1 MSRPMSRAVC
11 IGECMVELRP
21 AGGDLFRRGFAGDVY
36 NTAVYL
42 KRSAPELDVQFAT
55 VTGADPLSNAMREAW
70 REQGVG
76 DALAA
81 AARDRRPGLYLI
93 ETDAQGER
101 SFHYWRGESAARG
114 WARTLAGQVRDGALD
129 GAELVYLS
137 GISLAIL
144 TREDRASA
152 IELVETLRG
161 RVGCIAF
168 DPNVRPALW
177 GDISEARAAFLA
189 MAKIADIL
197 LPSRQDL
204 ELLFGDKDLEAMA
217 QRLAELG
224 AREFAVTA
232 EAQGC
237 LVRGVGSSAWIPAP
251 RVETVVDTSG
261 AGDSFNGAYLAARLA
276 GQPPPAAARAG
287 LALAAY
293 VVTQPGAI
301 AGQLSIQ
308 GEQGF

>member
-1 MSRPMSRAVC
+1 MSRAVC

-21 AGGDLFRRGFAGDVY
+21 AGGGLFARSFAGDVY

-42 KRSAPELDVQFAT
+42 KRSAPHLEVQFAT
-55 VTGADPLSNAMREAW
+55 VTGVDPLSNAMREAW
-70 REQGVG
+70 REQGLG
-76 DALAA
+76 DELAA
-81 AARDRRPGLYLI
+81 AASDRRPGLYLI
-93 ETDAQGER
+93 ETDERGER

-144 TREDRASA
+144 TREDRAAA
-152 IELVETLRG
+152 IELLSALRG
-161 RVGCIAF
+161 RVGRIAF
-168 DPNVRPALW
+168 DPNLRPALW
-177 GDISEARAAFLA
+177 GDIFEARGTFLA
-189 MAKIADIL
+189 MAKIADVL

-204 ELLFGDKDLEAMA
+204 ELLFGDVDLEAMA

-224 AREFAVTA
+224 AREFAITA

-237 LVRGVGSSAWIPAP
+237 LVRGDGRSDWLPAP
-251 RVETVVDTSG
+251 RVETVVDTTG

-276 GQPPPAAARAG
+276 GQRPSAAARAG
-287 LALAAY
+287 LALAAH
-293 VVTQPGAI
+293 VVTQPGAVV
-301 AGQLSIQ
+301 GQLSTQ

>member
-1 MSRPMSRAVC
+1 MSRAVC
-11 IGECMVELRP
+11 IGECMVELRR
-21 AGGDLFRRGFAGDVY
+21 AGGDLFGRSFAGDVY

-42 KRSAPELDVQFAT
+42 KRSGPDLDVQFAT
-55 VTGADPLSNAMREAW
+55 VTGIDPLSDAMREAW

-81 AARDRRPGLYLI
+81 AASDRRPGLYLI
-93 ETDAQGER
+93 ETDERGER

-114 WARTLAGQVRDGALD
+114 WARTLAEQVRDGALD
-129 GAELVYLS
+129 GAGLVYLS

-144 TREDRASA
+144 SREDRASA
-152 IELVETLRG
+152 IELVSALRG
-161 RVGCIAF
+161 RVDCIAF
-168 DPNVRPALW
+168 DPNLRPALW
-177 GDISEARAAFLA
+177 DNISEARAAFLA

-204 ELLFGDKDLEAMA
+204 ELLFGDADLDSMA

-224 AREFAVTA
+224 AREFAITA

-237 LVRGVGSSAWIPAP
+237 LVRSDGGSERIAAP
-251 RVETVVDTSG
+251 RVEAVVDTSG

-276 GQPPPAAARAG
+276 GQPPRAAARAG

-301 AGQLSIQ
+301 ASPLSIQ
-308 GEQGF
+308 GGQSF